1 MDWMIINQL
10 KAEVSSELKEFIP
23 QGYFEQDLETFK
35 FNKYLD
41 PDGFLTKQ
49 KQWGYL
55 AASLGNELLQSN
67 KEIMTAKQK
76 CASQVLLF
84 IGLYESTYAGKKIT
98 EKNHLLACEKN
109 LIGNNVPIVLEEH
122 KLHLKEYEKSL
133 KKSLNQYLLYVDSDK
148 SKAFYPI
155 FTERDLIDFGLKQ
168 SLKNKILLSIQ
179 KNLTTIVVSV
189 ITSVCS
195 VYALTILGIKS

>member
-1 MDWMIINQL
+1 MLISQL

-23 QGYFEQDLETFK
+23 QGYFDQDLEGFK

-49 KQWGYL
+49 IQWGHL
-55 AASLGNELLQSN
+55 AARLGNELLQSN
-67 KEIMTAKQK
+67 IQIMTAKQK

-84 IGLYESTYAGKKIT
+84 IGLYESTYVGKKIT
-98 EKNHLLACEKN
+98 EKNHSLACEKN
-109 LIGNNVPIVLEEH
+109 LIENSAHLVLEDH
-122 KLHLKEYEKSL
+122 KLHLKVHEKSI
-133 KKSLNQYLLYVDSDK
+133 KSSLNQYLLYVDSDK

-155 FTERDLIDFGLKQ
+155 FTETDLIDFRLKQ
-168 SLKNKILLSIQ
+168 SFEKKILLSIQ
-179 KNLTTIVVSV
+179 KNLTTIVVTV